1 MAIFRYEAAD
11 PNGKIL
17 RGAMDAPTAQEVS
30 ERLSARG
37 YRHINVLN
45 GGANNGGAGSAM
57 PQGTG
62 AQAAY
67 QSGNAGAVSGQ
78 AVSPFA
84 PPAAQSGPLFGAV
97 PKPQDI
103 ALFFRQMASLTQAGF
118 TPAAA
123 LSDLAPRTSHRALSQ
138 AAFAM
143 AQVTANGGSFA
154 GAMAQ
159 YPVLF
164 APHIVGLTHAGE
176 TGGFLPFVFE
186 EAALGAEQDA
196 ALHQGLWFF
205 SFLAWQ
211 SVWSV
216 LLTVPVI
223 PCVDPKNLA
232 AFGTNYLKAAL
243 FFVLPVGIGLH
254 IGAAILKK
262 MRHQPAFRD
271 KFDVIS
277 LKIPVMAKLARMRG
291 LAAFTRV
298 LRRLLMAGISPERA
312 YVGAMN
318 AAPNAWVRQRLSLG
332 LPVIRSAQGIDA
344 AITATGLMAH
354 DPLQLLNTGQKTGQ
368 SVEML
373 DQVTSYY
380 QEEAARATHA
390 AKGAQKQAAVVLT
403 IASSGYIMI
412 VGAMGMSHMFGWV
425 DQFMGTDK

>member
-1 MAIFRYEAAD
+1 MALFRYEAAD

-37 YRHINVLN
+37 YRHVNVLGN
-45 GGANNGGAGSAM
+45 GA
-57 PQGTG
+57 GTG
-62 AQAAY
+62 AAQAMPFSQAQGARPAY
-67 QSGNAGAVSGQ
+67 AGAAGNAAE
-78 AVSPFA
+78 AAFA
-84 PPAAQSGPLFGAV
+84 PPAGDNTPLFGAV

-103 ALFFRQMASLTQAGF
+103 ALFFRQMASLAQAGF
-118 TPAAA
+118 TPSAA
-123 LSDLAPRTSHRALSQ
+123 LGDLAPRTAHRGLSN

-143 AQVTANGGSFA
+143 AQATANGGSFA

-159 YPVLF
+159 FPVLF

-211 SVWSV
+211 SLWSV
-216 LLTVPVI
+216 LLTIPII
-223 PCVDPKNLA
+223 PCVNPTNLA
-232 AFGTNYLKAAL
+232 ATGAAYTKALL
-243 FFVLPVGIGLH
+243 FFVLPVGLACH
-254 IGAAILKK
+254 IGAVVLKK

-271 KFDVIS
+271 KFDILS
-277 LKIPVMAKLARMRG
+277 LKIPVMARLARMRG

-318 AAPNAWVRQRLSLG
+318 AAPNAWVRQRLALG
-332 LPVIRSAQGIDA
+332 LPVIRAAQGLDA
-344 AITATGLMAH
+344 AIAATGLMAH

-368 SVEML
+368 AVEML

-380 QEEAARATHA
+380 QEEAARATQA

-403 IASSGYIMI
+403 LASSGYVLI
-412 VGAMGMSHMFGWV
+412 VVAMGMSHMFSWV